1 MSEICSKCGLPMEL
15 CVCETIAKEEQKI
28 TINVVKRRFGKLIT
42 EVSGIGKEINIKDL
56 AKKLKSKLACGGTS
70 KDGKI
75 ELQGN
80 HSERVKDFL
89 IEQGFAAETID
100 VKPFKF
106 FKGKRK

>member
-15 CVCETIAKEEQKI
+15 CVCETIAKEEQQI

-42 EVSGIGKEINIKDL
+42 EVSGIDEKDINVKDL
-56 AKKLKSKLACGGTS
+56 AKKLKSKLACGGTA

-80 HSERVKDFL
+80 HAARVKEFL
-89 IEQGFAAETID
+89 VDQGFSAGTI
-100 VKPFKF
+100 VIKSVQG
-106 FKGKRK
+106 KGRR